1 MSVHEEIRTV
11 KTKEDFINFL
21 GKLATDK
28 KNNPVEWENKT
39 IENYLESIQS
49 WIEDMDGYYENN
61 NIEVPKNI
69 DWNFFATVFYV
80 GKIYE

>member
-1 MSVHEEIRTV
+1 MSVHEEIKTV

-49 WIEDMDGYYENN
+49 WIEDMEGYYENN

>member
-1 MSVHEEIRTV
+1 MSVHEEIKTV

-28 KNNPVEWENKT
+28 KNNPVEWENKA

-49 WIEDMDGYYENN
+49 WIEDMEGYYVNN

>member
-1 MSVHEEIRTV
+1 MSVHEEIKTV

-21 GKLATDK
+21 GKLAADK
-28 KNNPVEWENKT
+28 KNNSVEWENKT

-49 WIEDMDGYYENN
+49 WIEDMEGYYENN